1 MVRLESLR
9 ALDPQR
15 PRIYFFQDGANYLM
29 REIVITEH
37 ISAEEVK
44 KAMENGIKLAKALME
59 QRGESSEK

>member
-29 REIVITEH
+29 RKIVITEH

-44 KAMENGIKLAKALME
+44 KAMEDGIKLAKALME
-59 QRGESSEK
+59 QRGESGEK

>member
-29 REIVITEH
+29 REVVITRH

-44 KAMENGIKLAKALME
+44 KAMEEGIKLAKALME
-59 QRGESSEK
+59 QRGDNSEE